1 MSPRRN
7 NRVIIE
13 YSMNMRKIYIYF
25 AFNMKMTNKDRAY
38 HCELKPKSKT
48 IIEIKVLEIGKN
60 SKRKNIK

>member
-13 YSMNMRKIYIYF
+13 CNLNMRKIYISF
-25 AFNMKMTNKDRAY
+25 VFNMKTTSKDRAY
-38 HCELKPKSKT
+38 HCELKPRSKT

-60 SKRKNIK
+60 S